1 MSDNSSILLEGRQD
15 CREAAKTLI
24 LGSVGR
30 VYLITQHLE
39 PELYN
44 DAEIYDHLSQLAVTR
59 NWRSPTVTPIFAL
72 SRTIPASPQTR
83 VIA

>member
-30 VYLITQHLE
+30 VYLITQQLE

-44 DAEIYDHLSQLAVTR
+44 DAEIYDHLSQLAVDNR
-59 NWRSPTVTPIFAL
+59 NTDIRIITHDSTSL
-72 SRTIPASPQTR
+72 QTR